1 MPWWLIGLAFVST
14 SVSSEQIVGTIGR
27 AYQDGM
33 GVANWEWFSLPVYV
47 SVLVLFIP
55 IYLKNRVATVP
66 ELLTRRFGP
75 LCGDLYSW
83 TMLAAY
89 VFVFLVPVLY
99 GGSLALHELTGWN
112 FLAVLWTM
120 ATVVGIYTVKGGMG
134 SIMWT
139 DAFQC
144 VLLLIG
150 GVVLFLVA
158 LTHIPGG
165 WPAME
170 AAAPERF
177 HLYRPPDDPL
187 APFLGLLCGALGVFL
202 FYQSTNQ
209 VMIQR
214 VLTARSTWD
223 GLMGIVFAGFINL
236 FRPMV
241 TCFLGFVVYHWIHQ
255 LHRAPPLEDLDQ
267 TFPFAL
273 KTFAA
278 DWGLRGVVLSRV
290 FGRGDVHDQRAGQR
304 HCHDLL
310 AGRLPSPGA
319 PQSERG
325 RVDSCRTHQRRIGPG
340 HCLPG
345 GPLVPR
351 LGGIFLYFQTGVT
364 YVATPFISV
373 ILMGILWKRTN
384 YPAAVVGIVGG
395 SAIVVLLASGLP
407 AAGIHLH
414 WLYVGFIAQVIIML
428 LVTVVS
434 LATRPPEPSLWG
446 PFLWRPSV
454 LAFYDDGPPRP
465 WYKQVKLWFALYATA
480 WVAVYWR
487 FW

>member
-1 MPWWLIGLAFVST
+1 MADFHLNAIDIAVIAAAMLAVLGVGLWASRGAGTSAASFFLASGRMPWWLIGLAFVST

-214 VLTARSTWD
+214 VLTVCLTWD

-278 DWGLRGVVLSRV
+278 DWGLRGVV
-290 FGRGDVHDQRAGQR
+290 
-304 HCHDLL
+304 
-310 AGRLPSPGA
+310 
-319 PQSERG
+319 
-325 RVDSCRTHQRRIGPG
+325 
-340 HCLPG
+340 
-345 GPLVPR
+345 
-351 LGGIFLYFQTGVT
+351 
-364 YVATPFISV
+364 
-373 ILMGILWKRTN
+373 
-384 YPAAVVGIVGG
+384 
-395 SAIVVLLASGLP
+395 
-407 AAGIHLH
+407 
-414 WLYVGFIAQVIIML
+414 
-428 LVTVVS
+428 
-434 LATRPPEPSLWG
+434 
-446 PFLWRPSV
+446 
-454 LAFYDDGPPRP
+454 
-465 WYKQVKLWFALYATA
+465 
-480 WVAVYWR
+480 
-487 FW
+487 